1 MKKDLIFTPA
11 MLIIGAL
18 LFLLRATGM
27 TAHIAISAIGVAV
40 YVGITYG
47 DKIIAW
53 VKKVLKIDAPAEELC
68 CCGDDCCCDDDCCC
82 QEADAEATTEDAPA
96 AETCQAEENDFES

>member
-1 MKKDLIFTPA
+1 MKHLGTVLKILAVLT
-11 MLIIGAL
+11 
-18 LFLLRATGM
+18 
-27 TAHIAISAIGVAV
+27 AIGVAV

-68 CCGDDCCCDDDCCC
+68 CCGDDCCCAETGE
-82 QEADAEATTEDAPA
+82 EAPAEDAPA
-96 AETCQAEENDFES
+96 TETCEAEENDFEG